1 MLFNNYLDQDE
12 RKTSKG
18 KAHHGVAS
26 GNWIYNAKHVF
37 KTITPFLTTLR

>member
-26 GNWIYNAKHVF
+26 GN
-37 KTITPFLTTLR
+37 LQR